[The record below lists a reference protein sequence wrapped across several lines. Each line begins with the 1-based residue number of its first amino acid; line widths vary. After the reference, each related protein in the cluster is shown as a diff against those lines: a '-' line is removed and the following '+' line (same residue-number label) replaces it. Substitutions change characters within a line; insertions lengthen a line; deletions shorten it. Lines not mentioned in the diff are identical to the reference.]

1 MQGQRVPVYGADNWM
16 TQLAERQHGVVALW
30 QLVDAGMTRGWIDLR
45 LARRRLH
52 PVHRGVYAVGHPVL
66 TQQGRWMAAVL
77 ACGHDA
83 VLSHRSAAAHWRLL
97 PVSATAWTHVTIAG
111 RRGLRRRTGIV
122 IHRPATALE
131 ATVHDGI
138 PVTTVARTLLD
149 LAATVDRHTAEQAVA
164 TAERLGLSTPG
175 ADVAAGRNGAPVLR
189 ELVGSGRVAPTR
201 SALEARFL
209 ALCDEHGIEAP
220 EVNQWVAGCEVDF
233 VWPGR
238 RVVVETDGGE
248 THDGRI
254 AFERDREKDARLT
267 LAGFR
272 VQRFAWRQVVEDG
285 ERTAAVVRRLLAP

>member
-1 MQGQRVPVYGADNWM
+1 MQGERVPVYRADNWM
-16 TQLAERQHGVVALW
+16 TELAQRQHGVIALW

-66 TQQGRWMAAVL
+66 TQEGRWMAAVL
-77 ACGHDA
+77 ACGRDA

-97 PVSATAWTHVTIAG
+97 PASASAWTHVTIAG
-111 RRGLRRRTGIV
+111 RRGLRRRTGMI
-122 IHRPATALE
+122 IHRPAASVD

-138 PVTTVARTLLD
+138 PVTTVEQTLLD
-149 LAATVDRHTAEQAVA
+149 LAATVDRHTAKQAVGA
-164 TAERLGLSTPG
+164 AERVGLWLPDR
-175 ADVAAGRNGAPVLR
+175 AVPAGRNGAPLLR
-189 ELVGSGRVAPTR
+189 ELAGTGTAPTR

-209 ALCDEHGIEAP
+209 VLCEEHGIEVP
-220 EVNQWVAGCEVDF
+220 EVNQWLAGCEVDF
-233 VWPGR
+233 VWRAR

-248 THDGRI
+248 THDGRV

-272 VQRFAWRQVVEDG
+272 VQRFAWRQVMEDG
-285 ERTAAVVRRLLAP
+285 ERTAAVVRRLLAG